1 MDKFMKVFIPV
12 VIVLLYG
19 LSIVHLIDGQYD
31 QAALNIT
38 LGTANLWLH
47 LKDKRSGL

>member
-1 MDKFMKVFIPV
+1 MDKFMEVFIPV
-12 VIVLLYG
+12 IIVSLYG

-38 LGTANLWLH
+38 LGTGNLWFYLQ
-47 LKDKRSGL
+47 DKRSGL